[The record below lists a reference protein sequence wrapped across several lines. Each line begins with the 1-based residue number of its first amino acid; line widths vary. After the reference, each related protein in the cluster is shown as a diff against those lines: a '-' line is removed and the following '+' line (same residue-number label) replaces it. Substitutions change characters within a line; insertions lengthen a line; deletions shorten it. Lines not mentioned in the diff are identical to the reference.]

1 MNYTLTLT
9 RRMFALLVT
18 GVVILFLLLFVFGF
32 ALGSHWSVRK
42 EQCADIVVVPKSGDA
57 KPVANP

>member
-9 RRMFALLVT
+9 RRMFALLIT
-18 GVVILFLLLFVFGF
+18 GMVMLFLLLFVFGF

-42 EQCADIVVVPKSGDA
+42 EQCVDMVVVPKVTDA
-57 KPVANP
+57 KPAMN